1 MEQRWFL
8 EISVLIYPAPRSPFR
23 SSWRAARSR
32 CFMPFIS
39 IEALKKCT
47 VSCTS
52 GPEITVKERLSEF
65 RREESVNG
73 YHQIGREAVLIFPF
87 RIQIFRYLPPS
98 EDFAMFLDGRMK
110 GWDFKPYHLPCKPE
124 ETSGIMLSFKL
135 DENLCSAVVCYPISQ
150 VNIKITV
157 VSRFSISYRWK
168 ISTDI
173 VYWEKLRRYS
183 CNFSFKLFN

>member
-1 MEQRWFL
+1 M
-8 EISVLIYPAPRSPFR
+8 IPGDIGSHIPC
-23 SSWRAARSR
+23 SSKSFSIVVVAALSR

-110 GWDFKPYHLPCKPE
+110 G
-124 ETSGIMLSFKL
+124 
-135 DENLCSAVVCYPISQ
+135 
-150 VNIKITV
+150 
-157 VSRFSISYRWK
+157 
-168 ISTDI
+168 
-173 VYWEKLRRYS
+173 
-183 CNFSFKLFN
+183 